1 MNKKLGFPFPRR
13 NMAARWV
20 LISAVLVLGVGSSSV
35 AEVIEPRAI
44 HVVKIVQAITPATTS
59 FLEKAITDAVV
70 SEAEVLIVQ
79 LDTPGG
85 LLEATRQ
92 IVQLL
97 LASRI
102 PVVVYISPAGARGAS
117 AGTMITLASHVA
129 AMAPATNLGAAHP
142 VSLFGLGGDNKVMG
156 EKIVND
162 TSAFIEGIARLRGR
176 NSEWAISAVRES
188 KSITADRALEL
199 NVIEIVAE
207 NLTDL
212 VRQLDGRQVRMS
224 ETRTITLNT
233 LGKPVILREMGFSM
247 TFRSLLANPNLVFL
261 LLIVGLVGLYIEFS
275 NPGMFFPG
283 IIGAISLLLALIA
296 LQTLPVSYGAVGLIF
311 LGVALLVAEAFIPS
325 FGILGIG
332 GLISMLM
339 GSIFLFDPETTDLR
353 VSLPIAF
360 GSVITVGVIGMV
372 VGRLIVKSF
381 RAPTVSFQDNL
392 VGKTAEVREKIG
404 PGRRGRVFL
413 NGELWMAVSE
423 ATLKEGQ
430 KVVVE
435 SAEGLVLK
443 VARGSGD
450 AAATPTQPRVAT

>member
-1 MNKKLGFPFPRR
+1 
-13 NMAARWV
+13 
-20 LISAVLVLGVGSSSV
+20 I
-35 AEVIEPRAI
+35 
-44 HVVKIVQAITPATTS
+44 
-59 FLEKAITDAVV
+59 
-70 SEAEVLIVQ
+70 
-79 LDTPGG
+79 
-85 LLEATRQ
+85 
-92 IVQLL
+92 
-97 LASRI
+97 
-102 PVVVYISPAGARGAS
+102 
-117 AGTMITLASHVA
+117 LASHVA

-176 NSEWAISAVRES
+176 NAEWAISAVRES

-224 ETRTITLNT
+224 ESRTITLNT
-233 LGKPVILREMGFSM
+233 LGKPIILREMGFSL

-332 GLISMLM
+332 GLISMLI

-353 VSLPIAF
+353 VSLPIVF